1 MKADVGSLN
10 SPEYWKKIWSTII
23 IIFFQ
28 KTMSFQVDKSVTF
41 GNLSP
46 MNDSRLKELHD
57 SLKPKGP
64 LPKDHRRHRHGQH
77 PHTWSEGRNKRSFP
91 TNTNHAK
98 LEIATMVK
106 SGR

>member
-1 MKADVGSLN
+1 
-10 SPEYWKKIWSTII
+10 
-23 IIFFQ
+23 
-28 KTMSFQVDKSVTF
+28 MSFQVDKSVTF

-77 PHTWSEGRNKRSFP
+77 PHTWSEGRNKKSFP
-91 TNTNHAK
+91 TNTNYAK
-98 LEIATMVK
+98 LKILVHYSKAEDGTLV
-106 SGR
+106 GRKLNINRLYL

>member
-1 MKADVGSLN
+1 
-10 SPEYWKKIWSTII
+10 
-23 IIFFQ
+23 
-28 KTMSFQVDKSVTF
+28 MSFQVDKSVTY

-77 PHTWSEGRNKRSFP
+77 PHTWSEG
-91 TNTNHAK
+91 
-98 LEIATMVK
+98 TMREV
-106 SGR
+106 SEQIQIMPN